1 MRLYNVWRVFVSFII
16 FKFSSG
22 LIMPTTVEEVTNEG
36 DRGYTFSDLRF
47 GLCEGFEKCKD
58 E

>member
-1 MRLYNVWRVFVSFII
+1 
-16 FKFSSG
+16 
-22 LIMPTTVEEVTNEG
+22 MPTTVEEVTNEG